1 MERACSLLFPNLN
14 GTGHAKDDTFSC
26 SHLPE
31 RNLDSSRRNAMRL
44 IIISNR
50 VPVPSDDDQAGGL
63 AVALGDALS
72 ERGGVWLGW
81 DGEDPAPRASAPT
94 TVHAGGVDFAT
105 LPLSE
110 ADIEDY
116 YYGYANS
123 VLWPLLHERL
133 DAVDHSTRA
142 RAAYLSVNAYFADRA
157 VEVLRPDDV
166 IWVQDYHLI
175 PLGREL
181 RRRGTRGPMGFFLHT
196 PFPPFDLFRALPRST
211 ELVEDFFAYDLVG
224 LQTSIDRDQF
234 GEVLRHYGADVD
246 EDRGVAELGPR
257 RLRFGAFPIGIDV
270 ERTAEIA
277 AANRESE
284 ASLRLSRSE
293 GDRKLVIGADR
304 LDYTKGLVKRLDA
317 FDRFL
322 DQHQERMDDQIV
334 YIQIAAPS
342 RESVTEYQA
351 MMERLATEAGRING
365 RQNQIGWTP
374 FRLMARTVPRP
385 ELLGYLSLAD
395 VGLVTPVRDGM
406 NLVAKEFL
414 AAQPEEDPGVLVL
427 SKLAGAVE
435 ELSEAAVVVN
445 PYDADGVA
453 AGLHRALTLPLEE
466 RRRMWRTGMEALKAN
481 TARAW
486 RRRFL
491 DALTEGDVDG
501 PVRPVVS

>member
-1 MERACSLLFPNLN
+1 
-14 GTGHAKDDTFSC
+14 
-26 SHLPE
+26 
-31 RNLDSSRRNAMRL
+31 MRL

-63 AVALGDALS
+63 AVALQDALS

-81 DGEDPAPRASAPT
+81 DGEDPAPRASTPT
-94 TVHAGGVDFAT
+94 TVHASGVDFAT

-110 ADIEDY
+110 EDIADY
-116 YYGYANS
+116 YHGYANS

-133 DAVDHSTRA
+133 DAMDHRSRA
-142 RAAYLSVNAYFADRA
+142 RASYLSVNAYFADRA
-157 VEVLRPDDV
+157 TEILRPDDV
-166 IWVQDYHLI
+166 VWVQDYHLI

-181 RRRGTRGPMGFFLHT
+181 RRRGTRGPLGFFLHT
-196 PFPPFDLFRALPRST
+196 PFPPFDIFRALPRSD
-211 ELVEDFFAYDLVG
+211 EIVEDFFGYDLVG
-224 LQTSIDRDQF
+224 LQTSIDRDHF
-234 GEVLRHYGADVD
+234 ADVLRRYGAEVD
-246 EDRGVAELGPR
+246 DDGVAELGPR

-322 DQHQERMDDQIV
+322 DQHQERMDDETV

-342 RESVTEYQA
+342 RESVVEYQD

-385 ELLGYLSLAD
+385 ELMGYLSLAD

-453 AGLHRALTLPLEE
+453 AGLHRALTLPLDE
-466 RRRMWRTGMEALKAN
+466 RRRMWNVGMEALKAN

-486 RRRFL
+486 RGRFL
-491 DALTEGDVDG
+491 DALAEGSVHG
-501 PVRPVVS
+501 AGAQPATN

>member
-1 MERACSLLFPNLN
+1 
-14 GTGHAKDDTFSC
+14 
-26 SHLPE
+26 
-31 RNLDSSRRNAMRL
+31 MRL

-50 VPVPSDDDQAGGL
+50 VPVPSDGDKAGGL
-63 AVALGDALS
+63 AVALQDALS

-81 DGEDPAPRASAPT
+81 DGEDPAPRASEPRV
-94 TVHAGGVDFAT
+94 VHAEGVDFAT

-116 YYGYANS
+116 YQGYANS
-123 VLWPLLHERL
+123 VLWPLFHERL
-133 DAVDHSTRA
+133 DAIDHSARA

-157 VEVLRPDDV
+157 TEMLRPDDV
-166 IWVQDYHLI
+166 VWVQDYHLI

-181 RRRGTRGPMGFFLHT
+181 RRRGARGPMGFFLHT
-196 PFPPFDLFRALPRST
+196 PFPPFDLFRALPRSA

-234 GEVLRHYGADVD
+234 CDVLRRYGADVD
-246 EDRGVAELGPR
+246 DDEGSAELGHR

-270 ERTAEIA
+270 EQTAEIA

-284 ASLRLSRSE
+284 ASQRLSRTE
-293 GDRKLVIGADR
+293 GDRKLIIGADR
-304 LDYTKGLVKRLDA
+304 LDYTKGLVKRLAA

-322 DQHQERMDDQIV
+322 DQHQRRTEDETV

-342 RESVTEYQA
+342 RERVSEYQA

-374 FRLMARTVPRP
+374 FRLMARTVPRD
-385 ELLGYLSLAD
+385 ELLGYFSLAD

-414 AAQPEEDPGVLVL
+414 ASQPEEDPGVLVL

-435 ELSEAAVVVN
+435 ELSDAAVVVN

-453 AGLHRALTLPLEE
+453 SGLHRALTLPLEE
-466 RRRMWRTGMEALKAN
+466 RRRMWEVGMDALRSN
-481 TARAW
+481 TAQDW
-486 RRRFL
+486 RNRFL
-491 DALTEGDVDG
+491 TALTDEDVDG
-501 PVRPVVS
+501 SDVRPVAS